1 MAGEWVQRAVKN
13 PGALRR
19 TAARMGL
26 LRGKD
31 DKLSKTDLR
40 KLEAYA
46 RRTGNTKL
54 LRRVLLA
61 RTLRRMGGKR

>member
-1 MAGEWVQRAVKN
+1 MSGEWIQRAVKS

-19 TAARMGL
+19 TAARLGL
-26 LRGKD
+26 LRGEN

-40 KLEAYA
+40 KLEARA

-61 RTLRRMGGKR
+61 RTLRRLGGKQ